1 MEKINLTAKEV
12 TILEATN
19 AFMNYDNAREEKRDN
34 VILFSVAELAKAAEI
49 EPKSARGILNSL
61 VNKGLVVTSEDG
73 FGLTDEGIDEAYR
86 IGMDP
91 ETAVEAAEVDQE
103 KAEAEAIEGLVSALT
118 ERLGRLSKC
127 QALRETAKSFTGS
140 RSVFI
145 KAAET
150 AGINTG
156 TAARQWQEARGKE
169 PAPANE
175 DDKAALIAHLV
186 ENMAADELAEMLVAK
201 MSRAEVKKALETAIA
216 E

>member
-12 TILEATN
+12 MVLEATN

-34 VILFSVAELAKAAEI
+34 VVSFDVNEMAKAAEI

-61 VNKGLVVTSEDG
+61 VKKGLVTTDEDG

-91 ETAVEAAEVDQE
+91 ETAVENAAAGQE
-103 KAEAEAIEGLVSALT
+103 KAETEMVDELVKALN

-127 QALRETAKSFTGS
+127 QALRETAKGFDGG
-140 RSVFI
+140 RAIFI

-150 AGINTG
+150 AGINAG

-169 PAPANE
+169 PAPAADE
-175 DDKAALIAHLV
+175 DKAAAVAWLI
-186 ENMAADELAEMLVAK
+186 ENLAADEIATKLVDK
-201 MSRAEVKKALETAIA
+201 MGRAEIKALLA
-216 E
+216 